1 MSAISSMPTWTG
13 KQADFA
19 ELIKIK
25 LLGSNDLA
33 KLGFTVKEDV
43 QSNRTEYK
51 APYLDKITSVR
62 SGCTA
67 ASVSA
72 GGLAIAALTLT
83 VADFKIS
90 DGQCAATFDNTIAE
104 LVRKKG
110 FDINNLEGTQIDTLI
125 QELVLDGAA
134 RDAYRKLWLNDTTY
148 GNADYLGYDGVFKK
162 VKAGYLAGDGTTY
175 AGAITDADLAV
186 GAIIATL
193 NRIEDAQSDELK
205 YMPDTMKKMYVTDGV
220 WKAYRRYL
228 QSTQFSGVAESR
240 LALING
246 IETLYYNNIELINLG
261 VISKYLSTDFSNG
274 SPATLTTPHRIL
286 LTVPDNHIV
295 STDALTDSFSLD
307 FWYEKKDDINYWR
320 MFYKMGYTYAW
331 GALNTMAGW

>member
-13 KQADFA
+13 KQADFS
-19 ELIKIK
+19 ELIKLK
-25 LLGSNDLA
+25 LLGSNDLS
-33 KLGFTVKEDV
+33 KLGFTIKEDV
-43 QSNRTEYK
+43 QSNRVEYK

-62 SGCTA
+62 SGCTT
-67 ASVSA
+67 ASVGA
-72 GGLAIAALTLT
+72 GGLAVAALTLT
-83 VADFKIS
+83 VADFKVN
-90 DGQCAATFDNTIAE
+90 DGQCASTFDTTIAE

-110 FDINNLEGTQIDTLI
+110 FDINNLEGTDIDKLI
-125 QELVLDGAA
+125 QEIVLDGAA
-134 RDAYRKLWLNDTTY
+134 RDSYRKLWLNDTTY

-162 VKAGYLAGDGTTY
+162 VKAGYLAADGTTN
-175 AGAITDADLAV
+175 AGSITSTDLEVAN
-186 GAIIATL
+186 IIATF
-193 NRIEDAQSDELK
+193 NRVEDAQADELK
-205 YMPDTMKKMYVTDGV
+205 YMPDTMKKMYVTDPV

-240 LALING
+240 MALING

-261 VISKYLSTDFSNG
+261 IISKYLSNDFTGG
-274 SPATLTTPHRIL
+274 SPATLTTGNRIL

-307 FWYEKKDDINYWR
+307 FWYEKKDDTNYWR

-331 GALNTMAGW
+331 GVLNTMAGW